1 MLKVTLT
8 NLRAHKRRLIATFAA
23 VTLGVAFLVGV
34 LVQTATLQAG
44 FDKLFDTESASVD
57 AVVRSDQKITDGD
70 DETIRPRIPGSFLEQ
85 VQALPGVADAQA
97 DVRGRATII
106 GKDGD
111 ALGGLGPPTLAM
123 TWIDD
128 PALNPYRI
136 ASGRAP
142 TGVDE
147 VAIDATSAQDGD
159 LHVGGTATVLTPDPV
174 QATVVGIVHFG
185 DQDSQ
190 AGVTATMFSPAGARA
205 HLAGGSADVDRIL
218 VDAEPGTSQA
228 ALVHRIERLAPHR
241 TQVVTGEA
249 FRLENRD
256 AVDDVMGFLRPALL
270 SFALIALLVASF
282 SIYNTFAIIVAQ
294 RTREAA
300 LLRAIGASRGQT
312 LRAVLVEAVIIGAV
326 ASAAGVGV
334 GIGVAALLGTVLA
347 GGGLSVG
354 NSLELV
360 PATLLGSVLLGTAIT
375 ALCAL
380 GPAVRASRVTPMA
393 ALRET
398 AVDRTG
404 ATFGRL
410 ALGGLLA
417 AASVGLVLLGTTSES
432 MAAAAGGVAA
442 AVIALAVVGPAL
454 AGPVG
459 RFLGAPLRLRGIT
472 GDLARQNAVR
482 NPRRTASSSTA
493 LMIGVA
499 VVALFTVV
507 GASLRSSLD
516 HTINTSFGG
525 DLVATAGTGNT
536 TFDPAI
542 ATTVAELPEVSA
554 AAGFGDA
561 PMRIAGKDELVGVS
575 DPDQVA
581 AVLDLGVQHG
591 SISDLRG
598 PSLAVSTERAEAN
611 GWEVGSKVPYQ
622 LLDGTEGDLTV
633 RAIFAN
639 TDFAPDLL
647 ADTAFAQ
654 GHGAPVEDFMVAVDL
669 KPGVSIAEGRKAVEA
684 AVASVPTID
693 VQDKEEFAKAI
704 GSQIDQ
710 ILLLVYG
717 MLALSIVI
725 ALIGIANTLS
735 LSTFE
740 RTRELGLL
748 RALGQVRSQ
757 TRAMVRWESVVIAVF
772 GTTLGLATGI
782 FGAWALVRSAGGGEL
797 SQFALPVGSLAVVL
811 GLGALAG
818 VLAAL
823 RPAARAAKLDP
834 LQAIATA

>member
-1 MLKVTLT
+1 MRKVTLS
-8 NLRAHKRRLIATFAA
+8 NLRAHKRRLVSTFAA
-23 VTLGVAFLVGV
+23 VALGVAFLVGV
-34 LVQTATLQAG
+34 LVQTATLQTG

-57 AVVRSDQKITDGD
+57 AVVRSDRTLSDQMD
-70 DETIRPRIPGSFLEQ
+70 DTIRPRIDGGL
-85 VQALPGVADAQA
+85 VDRVRALPGVADAQA
-97 DVRGRATII
+97 DVRGKATII

-111 ALGGLGPPTLAM
+111 ALGGFGPPTLAM

-142 TGVDE
+142 TGPDE
-147 VAIDATSAQDGD
+147 VAIDATSADKGD
-159 LHVGGTATVLTPDPV
+159 LALGDTATILTPDPV
-174 QATVVGIVHFG
+174 QATIVGLAHFG

-190 AGVTATMFSPAGARA
+190 AGVTATIFSPSGAQA
-205 HLAGGSADVDRIL
+205 HLAGGAGTVDRIL

-228 ALVHRIERLAPHR
+228 TLVHEIERVAPKD
-241 TQVVTGEA
+241 TQVITGEA

-270 SFALIALLVASF
+270 SFAVIALLVAAF

-300 LLRAIGASRGQT
+300 MLRAIGATRGQT
-312 LRAVLVEAVIIGAV
+312 LRAVLVEALLVGLL
-326 ASAAGVGV
+326 ASAAGVGI
-334 GIGVAALLGTVLA
+334 GIGVAALLGKVLSS
-347 GGGLSVG
+347 GGLSVG
-354 NSLELV
+354 NGLELV
-360 PATLLGSVLLGTAIT
+360 PATLLGSIALGTVVT

-410 ALGGLLA
+410 ALGGLLSA
-417 AASVGLVLLGTTSES
+417 AAVGLVLHGTTSES
-432 MAAAAGGVAA
+432 MASAAGGVGA
-442 AVIALAVVGPAL
+442 AVVALAVLGPAF

-459 RFLGAPLRLRGIT
+459 RFLGFPLRLRGVT

-482 NPRRTASSSTA
+482 NPRRTSSSSTA

-499 VVALFTVV
+499 VVALFTVI

-525 DLVATAGTGNT
+525 DLVATAGTGDA
-536 TFDPAI
+536 TFDPSI
-542 ATTVAELPEVSA
+542 ARSIADLPQVSG

-561 PMRIAGKDELVGVS
+561 PMRIDGKDELVGVS
-575 DPDQVA
+575 DPKQVA
-581 AVLDLGVQHG
+581 KVLDLGVTDG
-591 SISDLRG
+591 RIEDMTG
-598 PSLAVSTERAEAN
+598 ASLAVSTKEAEDN
-611 GWEVGSKVPYQ
+611 GWKVGSKVPYQ
-622 LLDGTEGDLTV
+622 FLDGTKGDATV

-647 ADTAFAQ
+647 ADTTFTQ
-654 GHGAPVEDFMVAVDL
+654 GHGAPVEDFMVAVAL
-669 KPGVSIAEGRKAVEA
+669 KPGVSLEQGRSAVED
-684 AVASVPTID
+684 AVKSVPTID
-693 VQDKEEFAKAI
+693 VQDKQEFADAI
-704 GSQIDQ
+704 GAQVNQ
-710 ILLLVYG
+710 ILVLVYG

-748 RALGQVRSQ
+748 RAIGQGRSQ

-772 GTTLGLATGI
+772 GTALGLATGI
-782 FGAWALVRSAGGGEL
+782 VGAWALVRSAGGGEL
-797 SQFALPVGSLAVVL
+797 SQFAIPVGQLTVVL
-811 GLGALAG
+811 ALGALAG
-818 VLAAL
+818 VGAAL